1 MRHIHTSCL
10 IQWMRQGPSSQFCSI
25 CNGRYKPLEDFT
37 EEVLYQPGWIRRIL
51 LENAS
56 IPFLVGLTLYAMELN
71 AKSQPVLPNVYLAAP
86 VFLLL
91 TAALQGILLEPAL
104 NTVLDQRRYVDLL
117 LSSWYLCGPYLI
129 LLIGGFLLS
138 CYQESLGTVVT
149 LYILSQGYRIHCDT
163 IRKMNQR

>member
-1 MRHIHTSCL
+1 MSDTCRICYESGTPHNPLESPCDCKGTMGHIHTSCL

-91 TAALQGILLEPAL
+91 IAALQGILLEPAL
-104 NTVLDQRRYVDLL
+104 NTILDRR
-117 LSSWYLCGPYLI
+117 
-129 LLIGGFLLS
+129 
-138 CYQESLGTVVT
+138 
-149 LYILSQGYRIHCDT
+149 R
-163 IRKMNQR
+163 